1 ERGAPATQLIVNQ
14 NTERWS
20 LLPAISIGGVIALTT
35 TIETFQGPQF
45 EHFLEFDLLPR
56 MNRYPDVN
64 SVIVCDN
71 SRTHRRARTCQLC
84 DAAELNPIELCF
96 ASIKQEL
103 RDSQNLSYVADT
115 EWEIRQVAADVMN
128 AEFCYKLYAHRGYCV
143 LSN

>member
-1 ERGAPATQLIVNQ
+1 MVYRAYPPAIKAVAVRRALEGESKSEVSTQLIVNQ
-14 NTERWS
+14 NAERWS

-45 EHFLEFDLLPR
+45 EHFLEFDL
-56 MNRYPDVN
+56 
-64 SVIVCDN
+64 I
-71 SRTHRRARTCQLC
+71 SRCQLG
-84 DAAELNPIELCF
+84 DKLNPIELCF